1 MVTLFNLGGAYLPK
15 RALPHITNFYRF
27 PFQILHLPQ
36 HYFSIRQSTT
46 HQSYFIVSEKSSH
59 MHGAQEKLGIL
70 LVNLG
75 SPDAPTPSA
84 VRRYLA
90 QFLSDPRVIEANRF
104 IWWVAL
110 HGIILRIRPKKSA
123 KAYKKVWTDEG
134 SPLVHISKLQTR
146 ALQKKLEERFRGDVI
161 ADLAMTYGNP
171 SIKSGLEGLRKAGAR
186 RLLIL
191 PMYPQYSATT
201 TAAVFDEVTRVL
213 QGWRWLPDFRMINH
227 YHDHPKYIEA
237 LATSIKKQWDDN
249 GRGELLMF
257 SFHGIPVRYI
267 NNGDPYFCHCQ
278 KTARLVAEELQ
289 LKDGEWKVVFQSRF
303 GREPWLEPYCSVT
316 LQELPATGIKNV
328 DMICPGF
335 AADCLETLEE
345 IQMENKDLFME
356 AGGEQFNYIPCL
368 NDNDDHIDALCEVLT
383 AHMFGWPETM
393 PGWDAGK
400 RAVEAKASRQRALDM
415 GAKK

>member
-1 MVTLFNLGGAYLPK
+1 
-15 RALPHITNFYRF
+15 
-27 PFQILHLPQ
+27 
-36 HYFSIRQSTT
+36 
-46 HQSYFIVSEKSSH
+46 VSEKH
-59 MHGAQEKLGIL
+59 PHKHGAQEKLGIL

-104 IWWVAL
+104 LWWFAL
-110 HGIILRIRPKKSA
+110 HGIILRIRPSRAA
-123 KAYKKVWTDEG
+123 KAYKKVWTDNG

-146 ALQKKLEERFRGDVI
+146 AIQKTLEARFRGHVI

-171 SIKSGLEGLRKAGAR
+171 SIESGLEGLRKAGAR

-191 PMYPQYSATT
+191 PLYPQYSATT
-201 TAAVFDEVTRVL
+201 TGAVFDEVTRVL
-213 QGWRWLPDFRMINH
+213 QGWRWLPDLRMINH
-227 YHDHPKYIEA
+227 YHDHPEYIEA
-237 LATSIKKQWDDN
+237 LANSIKKQWQEND
-249 GRGELLMF
+249 RGELLLF

-278 KTARLVAEELQ
+278 KTARLVADKLA
-289 LKDGEWKVVFQSRF
+289 LNPSEWKVVFQSRF

-316 LQELPATGIKNV
+316 LQELPKSGIKSV
-328 DMICPGF
+328 DVVCPGF

-345 IQMENKDLFME
+345 IQLENKTLFIE
-356 AGGEQFNYIPCL
+356 AGGETFNYIPCL
-368 NDNDDHIDALCEVLT
+368 NDSKEHIDALCEVLT

-400 RAVEAKASRQRALDM
+400 LAVAAQKSRQRAIEM